1 MKVVITHGTFDL
13 LHYGHIKYLEKAKSL
28 GEYLIVMVTSDE
40 EARRYNKFPYY
51 DEKIRMYMVQSI
63 KFVDK
68 VLLRDKSIDKDD
80 IIDNKVDILVTTNDG
95 LYKFDYLKEYCKVIY
110 LDRTEGISTTKIK
123 NDLKNRSR

>member
-28 GEYLIVMVTSDE
+28 GDYLIVMVTSDK
-40 EARRYNKFPYY
+40 EARKYNKNPYY
-51 DEKIRMYMVQSI
+51 DEKTRMYMVSSL

-68 VLLRDKSIDKDD
+68 VLLRDKSIAKND
-80 IIDNKVDILVTTNDG
+80 IIDNKVDILVTTNAEP
-95 LYKFDYLKEYCKVIY
+95 YKFDYLKEYCEVIY

-123 NDLKNRSR
+123 NDLKNRGR